1 MSEIITESEL
11 NELMHYGTPR
21 KSGRYPWG
29 SGDNPNQHH
38 VDFLSEVDSLRK
50 QGLSETLI
58 AEGLGL
64 NTSQLRARKS
74 IAKNALRE
82 ADRIYISKLRES
94 GMSTTAIA
102 EQMGRNESSIR
113 ALEDE
118 TAKARQNVVMS
129 VAEMLKNKVGP
140 EQYLD
145 IGVGTEKHIGVN
157 GLGVSEDQ
165 LKKAVAVLEEQ
176 GYKKQYI
183 KVPQLGTGKET
194 TVKVLTLADTP
205 YIEVSNNRDRIKLI
219 QEYST
224 DGGRSFLGLLPPLN
238 VDAKRVHVRF
248 DEEGGTLK
256 DGVIEV
262 RPGVKDLSLGS
273 SRYAQVRIA
282 VNGTH
287 YLKGMAMYSNDLPD
301 GVDLVFNTNKSKEVG
316 KLGAMKP
323 MKDDPDN
330 PFGSIVRQITT
341 KDAKGNDVVTSAMN
355 IVNEEGTWRKW
366 SKSLSSQVLS
376 KQSPKLAKELLDEK
390 YTAKKDE
397 FDEIMS
403 LTNPVVRKK
412 LLDSFAADADSSA
425 VHLKAAS
432 LPRQGTHVIL
442 PINSIKENEIY
453 APNYNNGERVVL
465 IRYPHGGKF
474 EIPELVVN
482 NRQPEARSLLG
493 RATDAVGIN
502 AKVAERL
509 SGADFDGDT
518 VLVIPNDRKAIK
530 NQAPLEK
537 LKNFDPKV
545 TYKGYEGMK
554 VMSDTQKQ
562 MGDISNLITDMT
574 IIGAPNDHLARAVAH
589 SMTVIDAEKHKLN
602 YKQSY
607 IDNGIGELKKKYQ
620 GGVRAGASTLVSMAS
635 SQQRVG
641 ERNPRKAKDG
651 GPIDKGT
658 GELVFE
664 YTGRTYVDKNGKV
677 TPATFKSTKMAET
690 KDARKL
696 ISDYDI
702 VMENVYADHANRL
715 KSLANQARK
724 EYVVTPGIKRNP
736 SAAKVYANEVNSLDA
751 KLNLAL
757 RNAPLERQAQL
768 VANSIVKMKRDAN
781 PDMDKEERKKLNDQ
795 ALSEARRRVGAKKE
809 LINIT
814 PKEWEAIQ
822 ADAISNK
829 KLEDILRNA
838 DVDQVKQYASPREV
852 RGLSPATLARAK
864 RMMNADYT
872 QAEIAAH
879 LGIST
884 STLHD
889 ALA

>member
-58 AEGLGL
+58 AEGLGM

-82 ADRIYISKLRES
+82 ADRTYIAKLRES

-205 YIEVSNNRDRIKLI
+205 YTEVSNNRDRIKLI

-635 SQQRVG
+635 SQERVG
-641 ERNPRKAKDG
+641 ERNPRKAKFG
-651 GPIDKGT
+651 GPIDKDT

-677 TPATFKSTKMAET
+677 TPSTFKSTKMAET

-696 ISDYDI
+696 ISDYDT

-715 KSLANQARK
+715 KALANQARK

>member
-11 NELMHYGTPR
+11 DELMHYGTPR

-38 VDFLSEVDSLRK
+38 VNFLSEVDSLRK

-82 ADRIYISKLRES
+82 ADRIYIAKLRDS

-248 DEEGGTLK
+248 DEEGGKLK

-635 SQQRVG
+635 SQERVG

-696 ISDYDI
+696 ISDYDT

>member
-11 NELMHYGTPR
+11 DELMHYGTPR

-38 VDFLSEVDSLRK
+38 VNFLSEVDSLRK

-82 ADRIYISKLRES
+82 ADRIYIAKLRDS

-635 SQQRVG
+635 SQERVG

-696 ISDYDI
+696 ISDYDT

>member
-82 ADRIYISKLRES
+82 ADRIYIAKLRDS

-205 YIEVSNNRDRIKLI
+205 YTEVSNNRDRIKLI

-238 VDAKRVHVRF
+238 IDEKRVHVRY

-341 KDAKGNDVVTSAMN
+341 KDANGNDVVTSAMN

-390 YTAKKDE
+390 YTSKKDE

-493 RATDAVGIN
+493 RATDAVGIH

-518 VLVIPNDRKAIK
+518 VLVIPNDRKSIK
-530 NQAPLEK
+530 SQAPLEK
-537 LKNFDPKV
+537 LKNFDPKI

-651 GPIDKGT
+651 GPIDKDT

-677 TPATFKSTKMAET
+677 TPSTFKSTKMAET

-696 ISDYDI
+696 ISDYDT

-838 DVDQVKQYASPREV
+838 DVDQVKQYASPREKL
-852 RGLSPATLARAK
+852 GLSPATLARAK

>member
-38 VDFLSEVDSLRK
+38 VDFLGEVDSLRK

-82 ADRIYISKLRES
+82 ADRIYIAKLRDS

-205 YIEVSNNRDRIKLI
+205 YTEVSNNRDRIKLI

-238 VDAKRVHVRF
+238 IDEKRVHVRY

-301 GVDLVFNTNKSKEVG
+301 GVDLVFNTNKSKDVG

-341 KDAKGNDVVTSAMN
+341 KDANGNDVVTSAMN

-390 YTAKKDE
+390 YTSKKDE

-493 RATDAVGIN
+493 RATDAVGIH

-518 VLVIPNDRKAIK
+518 VLVIPNDRKSIK
-530 NQAPLEK
+530 SQAPLEK
-537 LKNFDPKV
+537 LKNFDPKI

-651 GPIDKGT
+651 GPIDKDT

-677 TPATFKSTKMAET
+677 TPSTFKSTKMAET

-696 ISDYDI
+696 ISDYDT

>member
-696 ISDYDI
+696 ISDYDT

>member
-58 AEGLGL
+58 AEGLGM

-82 ADRIYISKLRES
+82 ADRTYIAKLRES

-205 YIEVSNNRDRIKLI
+205 YTEVSNNRDRIKLI

-635 SQQRVG
+635 SQERVG
-641 ERNPRKAKDG
+641 ERNPRKAKFG
-651 GPIDKGT
+651 GPIDKDT

-677 TPATFKSTKMAET
+677 TPSTFKSTKMAET

-696 ISDYDI
+696 ISDYDT

-715 KSLANQARK
+715 KALANQARK

-809 LINIT
+809 LIIIT

-864 RMMNADYT
+864 RMMNANYT